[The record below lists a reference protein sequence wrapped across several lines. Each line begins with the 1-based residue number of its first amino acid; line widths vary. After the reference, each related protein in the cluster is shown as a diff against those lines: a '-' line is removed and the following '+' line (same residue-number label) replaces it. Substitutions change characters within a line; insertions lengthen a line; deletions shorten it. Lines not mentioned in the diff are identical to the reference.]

1 VIVFRLLLVAF
12 GLAVL
17 FFATRFVVTA
27 DRRYLRRALWLLA
40 AALVSG
46 VLFFSVLLISQ
57 LA

>member
-1 VIVFRLLLVAF
+1 VAVFRIALVAF

-17 FFATRFVVTA
+17 FCATRFIVTG

-40 AALVSG
+40 GALVSG
-46 VLFFSVLLISQ
+46 VLFFSVLLVSR